1 MKALTLSCMRFKWM
15 KTRFEEIDEQTVKKE
30 FPQFYD
36 KRGRFFEI
44 IHQEQPIGFVGIRPL
59 SLEECELEVYVFPHY
74 RNTLTKGL
82 MFDVLDFP
90 GSLGFR
96 RGVMTTTRP
105 KLLRWLHFLVKCA
118 KLETGFKN
126 GKPYFMRQYP

>member
-1 MKALTLSCMRFKWM
+1 M
-15 KTRFEEIDEQTVKKE
+15 KTTFDEIDGKVVYQA

-44 IHQEQPIGFVGIRPL
+44 IHKDQEIGFLGVRPL
-59 SLEECELEVYVFPHY
+59 SPEECELEVYVFPQY
-74 RNTLTKGL
+74 RNAITKAL
-82 MFDVLDFP
+82 VFDVLDFP

-105 KLLRWLHFLVKCA
+105 GVLKWLHFLVNGA
-118 KLETGFKN
+118 KLDIVFKD
-126 GKPYFMRQYP
+126 GKPYFVREYP

>member
-1 MKALTLSCMRFKWM
+1 MKNTFD
-15 KTRFEEIDEQTVKKE
+15 EIEGTHVYQA

-36 KRGRFFEI
+36 KQGRFFEI
-44 IHQEQPIGFVGIRPL
+44 IHKGQPIGFVGVR
-59 SLEECELEVYVFPHY
+59 SLNLPEFSTSEGETAELEVYVFPQY
-74 RNTLTKGL
+74 RNTISRSLV
-82 MFDVLDFP
+82 FDVLDFP

-105 KLLRWLHFLVKCA
+105 GVLRWLHFLVKRA

-126 GKPYFMRQYP
+126 GKPYFVRQYP